1 MILLD
6 TREDMEW
13 LRETHMPDLDIEK
26 YHSAVVEGNEDYP
39 VRVDVYESA
48 APTLHDTPVSYKFS
62 LTIDNTMV
70 RLRI

>member
-1 MILLD
+1 MIFFD

-13 LRETHMPDLDIEK
+13 LREEHIPDLDIEK
-26 YHSAVVEGNEDYP
+26 YHSAIVEGNEDYP
-39 VRVDVYESA
+39 VRVDVYESPQ
-48 APTLHDTPVSYKFS
+48 PTINDIPVSYKYS